1 MKNRFSFLSLSLL
14 FLLACNLLSQPTA
27 APTLVP
33 TDTSVPPTETVP
45 APEPSPTVAPLFF
58 RDDFNEVLAEG
69 WTWQNETPSHWNLTA
84 ERGWLELTVLGGHIP
99 SGDYSNLLLRLAP
112 SGNFRLE
119 TRLRFEPVAN
129 FQFAGLIVYQ
139 SDVDFLMAG
148 RAYCERSDLC
158 VGDGLYFDN
167 YINSNFVGDNL
178 ATPYTQGAEVSL
190 RLERL
195 NDTYTFF
202 ASADG
207 SNWTEIG
214 AQRNALNPLLV
225 GLTTGQN
232 ESGPVMAQFDYFQIT
247 GSP

>member
-1 MKNRFSFLSLSLL
+1 MKTRFAFLSVSLL
-14 FLLACNLLSQPTA
+14 LLLACNLLSQPTA
-27 APTLVP
+27 APTLAP
-33 TDTSVPPTETVP
+33 SPTSVPPTETV
-45 APEPSPTVAPLFF
+45 APPPSPTVTPLFF
-58 RDDFNEVLAEG
+58 RDDFNEVLAAG

-84 ERGWLELTVLGGHIP
+84 ARGWLELTVLGGHIP

-112 SGNFRLE
+112 TGNFRLE
-119 TRLRFEPVAN
+119 TRLNFEPIAN
-129 FQFAGLIVYQ
+129 FQVAALIVYQ

-148 RAYCERSDLC
+148 RAFCDLPDTC

-167 YINSNFVGDNL
+167 YINSNFVGANF
-178 ATPYTQGAEVSL
+178 ATDYTQGAEVSL

-195 NDTYTFF
+195 NDVYTFF

-214 AQRNALNPLLV
+214 SQRNALNPLLV

-232 ESGPVMAQFDYFQIT
+232 ESDPVLAQFDYFQIT
-247 GSP
+247 DLP